1 MPCRLTVPEC
11 TYCLK
16 VGVDMP
22 SDQAWLGYIMGD
34 LCRDSIVLAEWN
46 LAHLLEELAD
56 SWIIGYVVVD
66 LRHWIQYDAL
76 LCMYACRKSKVQNPD
91 VIWRLAFQNPP
102 RGAETTFSFPPR
114 RGTGKNYCGTLPQ
127 LLRTFVNNRE
137 IVASD
142 AATAGRLQVEMTAL
156 DCNGSSLAE
165 LMDLFACKETGGV
178 SYSLLRYDFLR
189 DIHGFRPMSSIRYL
203 WR

>member
-1 MPCRLTVPEC
+1 MLISATR
-11 TYCLK
+11 
-16 VGVDMP
+16 
-22 SDQAWLGYIMGD
+22 I
-34 LCRDSIVLAEWN
+34 R
-46 LAHLLEELAD
+46 
-56 SWIIGYVVVD
+56 
-66 LRHWIQYDAL
+66 YDAL
-76 LCMYACRKSKVQNPD
+76 LRTHAGNRKCKILTSYD
-91 VIWRLAFQNPP
+91 VRIFQNPP

-114 RGTGKNYCGTLPQ
+114 RGTGKIRQNYCGTLPQ

-203 WR
+203 

>member
-1 MPCRLTVPEC
+1 MSHFVQFFFMPCRLTVPEC

-66 LRHWIQYDAL
+66 LRH
-76 LCMYACRKSKVQNPD
+76 
-91 VIWRLAFQNPP
+91 
-102 RGAETTFSFPPR
+102 
-114 RGTGKNYCGTLPQ
+114 
-127 LLRTFVNNRE
+127 
-137 IVASD
+137 
-142 AATAGRLQVEMTAL
+142 
-156 DCNGSSLAE
+156 
-165 LMDLFACKETGGV
+165 
-178 SYSLLRYDFLR
+178 
-189 DIHGFRPMSSIRYL
+189 
-203 WR
+203 

>member
-1 MPCRLTVPEC
+1 M
-11 TYCLK
+11 
-16 VGVDMP
+16 
-22 SDQAWLGYIMGD
+22 
-34 LCRDSIVLAEWN
+34 
-46 LAHLLEELAD
+46 
-56 SWIIGYVVVD
+56 
-66 LRHWIQYDAL
+66 
-76 LCMYACRKSKVQNPD
+76 
-91 VIWRLAFQNPP
+91 
-102 RGAETTFSFPPR
+102 FSFPPR
-114 RGTGKNYCGTLPQ
+114 RGTGKIRQNYCGTLPQ

-189 DIHGFRPMSSIRYL
+189 DIHGFRPIPSDLSVKIMSQARYNL
-203 WR
+203 DP

>member
-1 MPCRLTVPEC
+1 MTSRFFRTP
-11 TYCLK
+11 
-16 VGVDMP
+16 
-22 SDQAWLGYIMGD
+22 LG
-34 LCRDSIVLAEWN
+34 
-46 LAHLLEELAD
+46 ELRQRFL
-56 SWIIGYVVVD
+56 S
-66 LRHWIQYDAL
+66 
-76 LCMYACRKSKVQNPD
+76 
-91 VIWRLAFQNPP
+91 P
-102 RGAETTFSFPPR
+102 RGAVQE
-114 RGTGKNYCGTLPQ
+114 KYVKCGTLPQ

-189 DIHGFRPMSSIRYL
+189 DIHGFRPIPSDLSVKIMSQARYNL
-203 WR
+203 DPQTLLTRQGRRIGCPD